1 MPRPTNGELT
11 DATVTEGGFKLALN
25 ALNDWLGLMAGSVDD
40 YVRLARGS
48 NASRTSATEGGWLRW
63 NTDNLV
69 LDIAVAS
76 ALWHKVVTS
85 IIDTTWALRFEYD
98 QAALA
103 LFKSTHAGSIAT
115 TRIENNVGDYVE
127 VERTATHTIIRSS
140 DLTQQG
146 HPVRIEIDGVTVFS
160 IDSSGNIICTGNISA
175 NGVPI

>member
-48 NASRTSATEGGWLRW
+48 NASRTAATEGGWLRW

-85 IIDTTWALRFEYD
+85 IIDATWALRFEYN

-115 TRIENNVGDYVE
+115 TRVENNVGDYVE
-127 VERTATHTIIRSS
+127 VERTATHTIVRSS
-140 DLTQQG
+140 GTD
-146 HPVRIEIDGVTVFS
+146 PVRIVINGVTVFS
-160 IDSSGNIICTGNISA
+160 IDSSGNMICTGNVSA
-175 NGVPI
+175 NGIPI